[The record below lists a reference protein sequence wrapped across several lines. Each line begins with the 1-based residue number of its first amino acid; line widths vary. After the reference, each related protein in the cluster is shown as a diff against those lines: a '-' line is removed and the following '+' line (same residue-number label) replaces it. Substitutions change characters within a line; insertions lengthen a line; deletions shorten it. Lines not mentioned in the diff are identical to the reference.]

1 MKIKLILADDHPT
14 LIAGIQYELA
24 SVNSIVVVGTASNST
39 EVVALLSSV
48 QCDILM
54 TDYAMPGGEYGDGI
68 AFLSFLRRRFP
79 DLKIIVFTS
88 INNPAIATEIA
99 RLGVQSVLSKVDDVA
114 HLVSAVRTV
123 YAGETYF
130 SPGMQQARDVFEQAR
145 AVSTAKQLTKREA
158 EVVRLY
164 LSGLSINVIAAQL
177 RRTKQTV
184 SSQKTSAMRKLGI
197 KHDIDLFRFASEVGL
212 IVGADSPKT
221 E

>member
-1 MKIKLILADDHPT
+1 MTIQLILADDHPT
-14 LIAGIQYELA
+14 LLAGIQFELA
-24 SVNSIVVVGTASNST
+24 SASTIAVVGKASNST

-48 QCDILM
+48 PCDILM

-88 INNPAIATEIA
+88 IDNSAIVTEFA
-99 RLGVQSVLSKVDDVA
+99 RLGIQAALSKVDDMA
-114 HLVSAVRTV
+114 HLVSAVHAV

-130 SPGMQQARDVFEQAR
+130 SPGMRRARDAFEQAQ
-145 AVSTAKQLTKREA
+145 AESKAKQLTKREA
-158 EVVRLY
+158 EVLRLY
-164 LSGLSINVIAAQL
+164 LSGLSINDIAAQL

-184 SSQKTSAMRKLGI
+184 SSQKTNAMRKLGI
-197 KHDIDLFRFASEVGL
+197 ERDIDLFRFASEVGL
-212 IVGADSPKT
+212 IVGADPSKT